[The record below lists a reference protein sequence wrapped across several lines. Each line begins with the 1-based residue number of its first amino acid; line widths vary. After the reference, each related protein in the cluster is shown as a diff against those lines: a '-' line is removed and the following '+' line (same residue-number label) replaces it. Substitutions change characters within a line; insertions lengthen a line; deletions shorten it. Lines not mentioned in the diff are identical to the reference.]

1 MGRVRTFD
9 EGAVTRSALGAFW
22 ERGYAETAVPELEDA
37 TGLNRSSLYHAFG
50 SKRGLF
56 DAAVERYLD
65 EVVRPRLAPLLADRV
80 AAGALGDYLRELR
93 EAMLGGLPELAANGC
108 LLMNATASS
117 LGHDAALQHVV
128 ARYHADLRA
137 AIGAGVAAH
146 RPDLDAEATRDLAT
160 ACTAMVLASM
170 MIVRVNPAAAGEML
184 ATASRTLG

>member
-22 ERGYAETAVPELEDA
+22 ERGYSETAVPELEDA

-65 EVVRPRLAPLLADRV
+65 EVVRPRLAPLLVDHV
-80 AAGALGDYLRELR
+80 APGALGDYLRDLR

-117 LGHDAALQHVV
+117 LGHDAALQRVV
-128 ARYHADLRA
+128 AGYHADLRA
-137 AIGAGVAAH
+137 AIGAGVAAR
-146 RPDLDAEATRDLAT
+146 RPDLDAQAARDLAT
-160 ACTAMVLASM
+160 ACTAMVLAAM
-170 MIVRVNPAAAGEML
+170 MVVRVNPAAAAELL

>member
-1 MGRVRTFD
+1 MGRARTFD
-9 EGAVTRSALGAFW
+9 EDAVTRSALGAFW
-22 ERGYAETAVPELEDA
+22 EQGYSETAVPELEDA

-65 EVVRPRLAPLLADRV
+65 EVVRPRLAPLLADHV
-80 AAGALGDYLRELR
+80 APGALGDYLRDLR

-108 LLMNATASS
+108 LLMNATGSS
-117 LGHDAALQHVV
+117 LGHDADLQHVV
-128 ARYHADLRA
+128 TRYHADLRA

-146 RPDLDAEATRDLAT
+146 RPDLDAAAARDLAT

-170 MIVRVNPAAAGEML
+170 MIVRVNPTAAGEML

>member
-1 MGRVRTFD
+1 MGRARTFD
-9 EGAVTRSALGAFW
+9 EGTVTRSALGAFW
-22 ERGYAETAVPELEDA
+22 ERGYPETAVPELEDA
-37 TGLNRSSLYHAFG
+37 TGLNRSSLYHTFG

-65 EVVRPRLAPLLADRV
+65 EVVRPRLAPLLADHV
-80 AAGALGDYLRELR
+80 ARGALEDYLRDLR

-108 LLMNATASS
+108 LLMNATGSS
-117 LGHDAALQHVV
+117 LGHDADLQRVV

-137 AIGAGVAAH
+137 AIGAGVAAS
-146 RPDLDAEATRDLAT
+146 RPDLDAAAASDLAT

-170 MIVRVNPAAAGEML
+170 MIVRVNPTAAAEML

>member
-1 MGRVRTFD
+1 MGRARTFD

-22 ERGYAETAVPELEDA
+22 EQGYSETAVPELEDA

-80 AAGALGDYLRELR
+80 APGALEDYLRELR

-108 LLMNATASS
+108 LLMNATGSS
-117 LGHDAALQHVV
+117 LGHDADLQHVV

-137 AIGAGVAAH
+137 AIGAGVAAR
-146 RPDLDAEATRDLAT
+146 RPDLDSAAVRDLAT

-170 MIVRVNPAAAGEML
+170 MIVRVNPSAAAEML
-184 ATASRTLG
+184 ATASRALG

>member
-1 MGRVRTFD
+1 MGRARTFD
-9 EGAVTRSALGAFW
+9 EDAVTRSALGAFW
-22 ERGYAETAVPELEDA
+22 EQGYSETAVPELEDA

-65 EVVRPRLAPLLADRV
+65 EVVRPRLAPLLADHV
-80 AAGALGDYLRELR
+80 APGALGDYLRDLR

-108 LLMNATASS
+108 LLMNATGSS
-117 LGHDAALQHVV
+117 LGHDADLQHVV
-128 ARYHADLRA
+128 TRYHADLRT

-146 RPDLDAEATRDLAT
+146 RPDLDAAAARDLAT

-170 MIVRVNPAAAGEML
+170 MIVRVNPTAAGEML

>member
-1 MGRVRTFD
+1 MGRARTFD

-22 ERGYAETAVPELEDA
+22 EQGYSETAVPELEDA

-65 EVVRPRLAPLLADRV
+65 EVVRPRLAPLLADCV
-80 AAGALGDYLRELR
+80 APGALEDYLRELR

-108 LLMNATASS
+108 LLMNATGSS
-117 LGHDAALQHVV
+117 LGHDADLQHVV

-137 AIGAGVAAH
+137 AIGAGVAAR
-146 RPDLDAEATRDLAT
+146 RPDLDSAAVRDLAT

-170 MIVRVNPAAAGEML
+170 MIVRVNPSAAAEML